1 MSKPISDVAFT
12 PAVKS
17 VQERLGSRSSYA
29 GMETRGGW
37 QSRITPDLR
46 DFIAQRDAFYL
57 GTATADGQ
65 PYIQYRGGPQG
76 FLKVLDEQTLG
87 FADFRGNRQYI
98 SMGNLS
104 ENNKAFVFLMDY
116 PNRRRIKIWG
126 RVEVVE
132 DDQDLV
138 QRLVDPDYE
147 AIPERAF
154 LIHVEAW
161 DVNCPQH
168 ITPRFTAR
176 ELAPKIQTLVDR
188 IAELEK
194 ENKKFK
200 SLIDSKKE
208 KQA

>member
-17 VQERLGSRSSYA
+17 VQKRLGSRSSYA
-29 GMETRGGW
+29 GMETRSGW
-37 QSRITPDLR
+37 QSRITPDLGE
-46 DFIAQRDAFYL
+46 FIAQRDAFYL
-57 GTATADGQ
+57 GTATAAGQ
-65 PYIQYRGGPQG
+65 PYIQYRGGAPG

-104 ENNKAFVFLMDY
+104 ENNRAFVFLMDY

-126 RVEVVE
+126 RAEVVE
-132 DDQDLV
+132 DDQDLL
-138 QRLVDPDYE
+138 QRLVDPDYD

-168 ITPRFTAR
+168 ITPRFTAK
-176 ELAPKIQTLVDR
+176 ELAPNIQTLVER
-188 IAELEK
+188 VAELEK
-194 ENKKFK
+194 ENKKLK
-200 SLIDSKKE
+200 SIIDSKEE
-208 KQA
+208 KQS

>member
-126 RVEVVE
+126 WAEVVE

-194 ENKKFK
+194 ENKKFR
-200 SLIDSKKE
+200 SIIDLKKE